1 MEDYDK
7 DLAISLSY
15 MVLTGKST
23 VEELAKFYDP
33 IILEYNPFLEL
44 KIMDGDIYDILT
56 EYFEERE
63 EYEKCRELQGIK
75 KVLSLVDPSD
85 ILT

>member
-1 MEDYDK
+1 
-7 DLAISLSY
+7 
-15 MVLTGKST
+15 
-23 VEELAKFYDP
+23 
-33 IILEYNPFLEL
+33 
-44 KIMDGDIYDILT
+44 MDGDIYDILT

>member
-23 VEELAKFYDP
+23 VEELAEFYDP
-33 IILEYNPFLEL
+33 IILEYNPF
-44 KIMDGDIYDILT
+44 
-56 EYFEERE
+56 
-63 EYEKCRELQGIK
+63 
-75 KVLSLVDPSD
+75 
-85 ILT
+85 